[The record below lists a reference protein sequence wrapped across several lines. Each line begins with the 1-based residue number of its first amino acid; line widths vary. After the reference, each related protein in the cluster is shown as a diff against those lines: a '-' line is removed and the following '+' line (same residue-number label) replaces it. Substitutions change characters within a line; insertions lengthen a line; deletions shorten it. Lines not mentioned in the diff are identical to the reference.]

1 MISKA
6 GVIVVFVLASLCSP
20 LPSYAQATST
30 AAPAPELSVAQIKVF
45 LKNAKV
51 IKTRTTT
58 KGVTA
63 PKRLTLSDGVTTHD
77 AVFQAID
84 DRKSVMQ
91 LGGGGRQS
99 TTELNF
105 VDSYMYNIAAYEL
118 ARLLELDYMMPVYI
132 ERRVNGQLGSISWFV
147 TTLMDESDR
156 LKKKIEP
163 PNANDWNQ
171 QMYRMRVFSALTRD
185 TDRNLTNVLITP
197 EWKVMMIDFSR
208 AFRLQPELLHQKDLT
223 KIDRSLL
230 AKLEALTKES
240 VKQATNDF
248 LNGREIDV
256 MMQRRDLLV
265 GHFKKL
271 IAELGEGKVLY

>member
-1 MISKA
+1 MTKVGA
-6 GVIVVFVLASLCSP
+6 IVVFVLASLCSP
-20 LPSYAQATST
+20 QPLYAQAASV
-30 AAPAPELSVAQIKVF
+30 AAPAPELSIAQIKDF

-84 DRKSVMQ
+84 ERKSVME
-91 LGGGGRQS
+91 LGGGGRQPK
-99 TTELNF
+99 TELNF
-105 VDSYMYNIAAYEL
+105 VDSYKYNIGAYEL
-118 ARLLELDYMMPVYI
+118 ARLLGLEYMMPVYI
-132 ERRVNGQLGSISWFV
+132 ERRVDGQIGSISWFV

-163 PNANDWNQ
+163 PNATDWNQ

-197 EWKVMMIDFSR
+197 QWKVMMIDFSR
-208 AFRLQPELLHQKDLT
+208 AFRLQPELLHQADLT
-223 KIDRSLL
+223 KIDRALL
-230 AKLEALTKES
+230 AKLEMLTKEG

-248 LNGREIDV
+248 LSNREIEV

-265 GHFKKL
+265 AHFKKL
-271 IAELGEGKVLY
+271 VAELGEAKVLY

>member
-1 MISKA
+1 MTKA
-6 GVIVVFVLASLCSP
+6 GAIVVFVLALLCSP
-20 LPSYAQATST
+20 LPAYAQAVSA
-30 AAPAPELSVAQIKVF
+30 AAPAPELSVAQIKDF

-51 IKTRTTT
+51 IKTRSTT

-91 LGGGGRQS
+91 LGGGGRQA

-105 VDSYMYNIAAYEL
+105 VDSYKYNIGAYEL
-118 ARLLELDYMMPVYI
+118 ARLLGLEYMMPVYI
-132 ERRVNGQLGSISWFV
+132 ERRVDGQLGSISWFV

-163 PNANDWNQ
+163 PNATDWNQ

-197 EWKVMMIDFSR
+197 QWKVMMIDFSR
-208 AFRLQPELLHQKDLT
+208 AFRLQPELLHQADLT
-223 KIDRSLL
+223 KIDRALL
-230 AKLEALTKES
+230 AKLETLTKDG

-248 LNGREIDV
+248 LSNREIDV

-265 GHFKKL
+265 AHFKKL
-271 IAELGEGKVLY
+271 IADLGEAKVLY